1 MYVCPSRASHFIPQ
15 APARGPGDTRRKG
28 GQEVTRCP
36 DKPWDSLLW
45 PREAQ
50 LDCASLC
57 KFKKLPGIREILQGW
72 ARLYCTLW
80 KAVSTGA
87 SWSGR
92 GFRWEFSTAVRQY
105 QYKQSHF
112 QRDSAGSCL
121 RVVLPG
127 SLAGSGVEG
136 ARSTMCP
143 GVSVYPRENKGSVI
157 KSLE

>member
-1 MYVCPSRASHFIPQ
+1 MAK
-15 APARGPGDTRRKG
+15 RGPTGLCQPLQI
-28 GQEVTRCP
+28 QEA
-36 DKPWDSLLW
+36 PWDKRDS
-45 PREAQ
+45 
-50 LDCASLC
+50 
-57 KFKKLPGIREILQGW
+57 PGLGP
-72 ARLYCTLW
+72 AVLHSW